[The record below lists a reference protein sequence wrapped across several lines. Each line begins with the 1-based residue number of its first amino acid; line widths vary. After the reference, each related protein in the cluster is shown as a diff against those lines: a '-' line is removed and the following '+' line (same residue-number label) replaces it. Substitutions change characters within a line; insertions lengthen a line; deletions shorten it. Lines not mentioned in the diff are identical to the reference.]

1 MTAAPLVVD
10 LWADIVCP
18 WCYVGSWR
26 LARALPEAQV
36 RLHPFLLR
44 PDTPPEGISIPDM
57 LRQRY
62 GVEPEAAWARVEAEA
77 RASELPLDLRRQQRM
92 VPTAAAHA
100 LLTMREGAPQVA
112 LARALYAAY
121 FDDAR
126 DISQV
131 DVLVDI
137 GDAHGLD
144 AAAVRA
150 QVTDPD
156 VRAQIVAE
164 AQLASS
170 RGIRGVP
177 FFIVRVGDGPGL
189 ALSGAQ
195 PEAALRQ
202 AANQARGN

>member
-1 MTAAPLVVD
+1 MSAAPLTVD

-26 LARALPEAQV
+26 LARALPDAEV
-36 RLHPFLLR
+36 RLHPFMLR
-44 PDTPPEGISIPDM
+44 PDTPPEGLSIPDM

-77 RASELPLDLRRQQRM
+77 RASELPLDLRRQPRM
-92 VPTAAAHA
+92 VPTIGAHA
-100 LLTMREGAPQVA
+100 LLTLRSGGAQVA

-131 DVLVDI
+131 EVLAEI
-137 GDAHGLD
+137 GVAHGLD
-144 AAAVRA
+144 GAAVRA
-150 QVTDPD
+150 HVTDAG
-156 VRAQIVAE
+156 VRAQLTAE
-164 AQLASS
+164 AQLASA

-177 FFIVRVGDGPGL
+177 FFVVRVGDGPGL

-202 AANQARGN
+202 AAAQARGN